1 MIVLDKYHM
10 AYYSLRSYAFSFEN
24 ICAGMICATNWHE
37 GSVIPAKAGIHP
49 LPRLDA
55 GLRRHDGSMNKPMEG
70 WRGISYSADDRKVMN
85 TLRSIA
91 LCLKSRHLTGQRR
104 PIGIASD
111 VRMIGAGAIPG
122 TIY

>member
-10 AYYSLRSYAFSFEN
+10 AYYSLRPYAFSFEN

-55 GLRRHDGSMNKPMEG
+55 GLRRHDGSMKEAVEG
-70 WRGISYSADDRKVMN
+70 CRAISFSVDERELMN
-85 TLRSIA
+85 TQWL
-91 LCLKSRHLTGQRR
+91 
-104 PIGIASD
+104 D
-111 VRMIGAGAIPG
+111 
-122 TIY
+122 